1 MRSVRVVPLFET
13 PVYSLVVPDHA
24 ALDAALRAAI
34 LSRRAGERSVS
45 LSNVGGWQSSA
56 NMSGWGGE
64 AAAGLARH
72 VAGLCNTV
80 VSRMHAPGAPGVE
93 WQCEMWANVNE
104 AGHSNQSHWHPGSFL
119 SAVYY
124 VDNGYGGS
132 DDRSLGGELV
142 FIDPRMPYLR
152 MRTPDLRHRGADG
165 SADEQETWMRPQP
178 GMLVVFPSFL
188 AHSVR
193 PYQGAGTRISI
204 AVNMLVR
211 HEAR

>member
-1 MRSVRVVPLFET
+1 MRSIRIVPLFET

-24 ALDAALRAAI
+24 ALDAALRSVV
-34 LSRRAGERSVS
+34 LGRRAGEKSVS
-45 LSNVGGWQSSA
+45 LSNVGGWQSPA
-56 NMSGWGGE
+56 NMSGWGG
-64 AAAGLARH
+64 AGATELVRH
-72 VAGLCNTV
+72 VTGLCDTV
-80 VSRMHAPGAPGVE
+80 VSRLHAPGGPGVE
-93 WQCEMWANVNE
+93 WRCEMWANVNE

-152 MRTPDLRHRGADG
+152 MRTPDLRHRGVDG
-165 SADEQETWMRPQP
+165 GVDEQETWLRPQL

-193 PYQGAGTRISI
+193 PYHGPGIRISI